1 MMFARI
7 FKPILQNSKLNR
19 ERFIKNKKL
28 YVESIIKNRQ
38 QNHNKVVN
46 RKMTTFSEPG
56 SSFYGGG
63 GGGGD
68 GPKWT
73 EGIFYMFIV
82 AFSYN
87 ISSKLLKKS
96 NSKQ

>member
-1 MMFARI
+1 MFARI

-38 QNHNKVVN
+38 QNHNKVVT

>member
-38 QNHNKVVN
+38 QNHNKVVT

-63 GGGGD
+63 GGG

-96 NSKQ
+96 NSKE

>member
-1 MMFARI
+1 MFARI
-7 FKPILQNSKLNR
+7 LKPILQNSKLNR
-19 ERFIKNKKL
+19 EKFIKNKKL

-46 RKMTTFSEPG
+46 RKMTTFSEPV

-63 GGGGD
+63 GGGG
-68 GPKWT
+68 PKWT
-73 EGIFYMFIV
+73 EGIFYIFIAAV
-82 AFSYN
+82 SYN
-87 ISSKLLKKS
+87 ISSKFLKNS